1 MMNQHIEFDDYHFSS
16 TFMVRLPLEQKPED
30 LDDEKCLVY
39 LISLRS
45 DENYFVIALVIAA
58 AAFNHPWLFIFP
70 DLDLDNKDGF

>member
-1 MMNQHIEFDDYHFSS
+1 MMSQHIEFDDYHFSS

-30 LDDEKCLVY
+30 LDDEKCLVF

-70 DLDLDNKDGF
+70 DLDLDNKDDF